1 MWCAC
6 YFSIPP
12 SYFYGNNLLQKI
24 AWMEVMINKFP
35 DCQYF
40 DEMKNCSANTEC
52 LLHVTGNYSKL
63 MKPYSSSRINLKGLF
78 GFRDCAYNISEASRR
93 NNVVYFRVE
102 QHSCVS
108 ESHVVSG
115 SNKPSLMGGSNF
127 DIFCRSNETISG
139 CSFID
144 HFNSSYTVQCPYC
157 GELSKSEMETQPR
170 SVIRY
175 VSIVLTSEY
184 FDALSDAINPWLLD
198 TLLDDVPMEFNIYD
212 DGMRSSSSGNKI
224 SEGSN
229 LKLSY
234 SNPIT
239 WYSVKWSIRN
249 QSISHEITNM
259 LRATPNLV
267 RNLYSCNSSWTIEKR
282 IFLPER
288 DSYRECLNLSV
299 NSTGT
304 HMYHNTSLCDR
315 VRVSELSTVPKLESI
330 DGSNDGKIINIKK
343 RKYESSQT
351 YANMAKSNFL
361 YHFIGESHIKYL
373 FNYYVYR
380 IYAIKLHYSVSGS
393 HTDKEYRN
401 LYFHWTNYSF
411 TQIHALKQL
420 CSNQNEFRAKKFTV
434 IFQTGHWD
442 LSGKISSLRFLIAS
456 DGLGLQ
462 LIDFIK
468 SILSGRTVCKGLQ
481 HFIWLTTLPY
491 PFCAHNFYCKEN
503 RGRRTTDNI
512 RALNSFYTSQLL
524 NINMSPSIRLSIV
537 DAFNIVYPRIFLAE
551 EKEVVAVNHY
561 LAGGSFGAGSFG
573 VRATFAGFAIA
584 DAVREALSDHG

>member
-1 MWCAC
+1 
-6 YFSIPP
+6 
-12 SYFYGNNLLQKI
+12 
-24 AWMEVMINKFP
+24 MINKFP

-234 SNPIT
+234 SNTIT

-315 VRVSELSTVPKLESI
+315 VNVLEFSAKLKLDSINGSTNKHHVDSVQKLKYPSLPYTNLSHNK
-330 DGSNDGKIINIKK
+330 
-343 RKYESSQT
+343 QW
-351 YANMAKSNFL
+351 
-361 YHFIGESHIKYL
+361 YHIVGESHMRYL
-373 FNYYVYR
+373 YSYFVYR
-380 IYAIKLHYSVSGS
+380 IYNVTLPHRISAAQ
-393 HTDKEYRN
+393 TDKQHEN
-401 LYFHWTNYSF
+401 LYFHWSTYSYSQVK
-411 TQIHALKQL
+411 TLNNICASKRDV
-420 CSNQNEFRAKKFTV
+420 EGKKFTIV
-434 IFQTGHWD
+434 FQTGHWD
-442 LSGKISSLRFLIAS
+442 LAKQHSSLRFLISS
-456 DGLGLQ
+456 DGLGFE

-468 SILSGRTVCKGLQ
+468 SILSGQRLCKGLQ
-481 HFIWLTTLPY
+481 RFIWLTTLPY
-491 PFCAHNFYCKEN
+491 PFCVHNFYCKQD
-503 RGRRTTDNI
+503 RGRRTSDNV

-524 NINMSPSIRLSIV
+524 NIKVSPSVRLSIV

-551 EKEVVAVNHY
+551 ENEM
-561 LAGGSFGAGSFG
+561 LAISHIMRGGAI
-573 VRATFAGFAIA
+573 ATPGGIALA
-584 DAVREALSDHG
+584 DAVREAISDHR

>member
-1 MWCAC
+1 M
-6 YFSIPP
+6 
-12 SYFYGNNLLQKI
+12 
-24 AWMEVMINKFP
+24 
-35 DCQYF
+35 
-40 DEMKNCSANTEC
+40 
-52 LLHVTGNYSKL
+52 
-63 MKPYSSSRINLKGLF
+63 
-78 GFRDCAYNISEASRR
+78 
-93 NNVVYFRVE
+93 
-102 QHSCVS
+102 
-108 ESHVVSG
+108 VSG
-115 SNKPSLMGGSNF
+115 SRRPSLMGGSNF

-212 DGMRSSSSGNKI
+212 DGMRSSSSENRI
-224 SEGSN
+224 SEGSPFN
-229 LKLSY
+229 RSY
-234 SNPIT
+234 IGHLRGVV
-239 WYSVKWSIRN
+239 WYSAKWSISN
-249 QSISHEITNM
+249 QSSISTLKSIV
-259 LRATPNLV
+259 RVFPQLV
-267 RNLYSCNSSWTIEKR
+267 RNLNSYNSSWTIEKR
-282 IFLPER
+282 IFLPEN

-456 DGLGLQ
+456 DGLGLE

-524 NINMSPSIRLSIV
+524 NIKVSPSIRLSIV

-584 DAVREALSDHG
+584 DAVREAISDHG